1 MHHRGDLCIIC
12 RGSMRSEFASE
23 VGWLQHVRGG
33 RCQKLEDMSESQ
45 LKARRATRAKAV
57 LERGEKLFEVEQV
70 EVRSCNGGVAKA
82 CGSFLYLG
90 SLTDKKGSSGPEIR
104 RRMKKAKETFRRLW
118 RVWAMKGLPL
128 KLKGRLYSA
137 FVHSVLLYN
146 SEVWTITE
154 TEMKALV
161 GRNGYLMRRL
171 VGEVVRNAD
180 DKRLTESQLLEM
192 LGLESIQ
199 SLIRKRKLQWVA
211 HCARRG
217 EEDLSWK
224 RIVREVEDGKS
235 KWGTRLKEDW
245 KVSYDRPPLH
255 HMIE

>member
-1 MHHRGDLCIIC
+1 MKRLGGLTSLDVKKERNKKMGKKGKIC
-12 RGSMRSEFASE
+12 ENCGSEFASE

-104 RRMKKAKETFRRLW
+104 RRIKKATETFRRLW

-180 DKRLTESQLLEM
+180 DKRLTESQL
-192 LGLESIQ
+192 S
-199 SLIRKRKLQWVA
+199 
-211 HCARRG
+211 
-217 EEDLSWK
+217 
-224 RIVREVEDGKS
+224 
-235 KWGTRLKEDW
+235 
-245 KVSYDRPPLH
+245 VSYTHLTLPTTLLV
-255 HMIE
+255 